1 MKISLVRIGN
11 SQGIRIPSSVI
22 KQCGFEQDL
31 DLTVKNKSMIVT
43 ALETVRGGWEE
54 LSEVE
59 NTQQPFDEKGDWEW
73 SNVLWFMKCKLMMC
87 KKHV

>member
-31 DLTVKNKSMIVT
+31 DLVVKNKSVVLT
-43 ALETVRGGWEE
+43 AAQVVRQGWQE
-54 LSEVE
+54 LSEME
-59 NTQQPFDEKGDWEW
+59 NKQTPFDEKGEWEW
-73 SNVLWFMKCKLMMC
+73 
-87 KKHV
+87 